1 MENGSI
7 EMVNTFPYL
16 GSNIVND
23 GEITSEVASQ
33 MVKASEHLD
42 VWKPIFKNPKL
53 TKRAA
58 IDEATHPF
66 GVS

>member
-42 VWKPIFKNPKL
+42 V
-53 TKRAA
+53 
-58 IDEATHPF
+58 
-66 GVS
+66 